1 MGCLKANESLL
12 ISISNKK
19 PCLNDWRI
27 SGDLLCR
34 VEDSGGKSIELCRQ
48 WFAINILVPWLGDW
62 AEKRLWLWKWE
73 IQVLAKARSCRAYP
87 SFTWL
92 GFLSIQR
99 KVTSCWWSL
108 SECISIIFL
117 LSALQLQNLA
127 NTKILITPFNA
138 IHIPWLNTPSHYVQL
153 DFAMVALGFQK
164 SPAEAH
170 SIARHGRTRVDKGHS
185 AIDTIIDDGTVMF
198 ISCFWFECRVAKCW
212 TINRTQIAE
221 RLSYMALIPD
231 LPLCYLRR
239 GQSSWSD
246 LREAIVHGVWFN
258 VAQLT
263 TAWKIFNVFSPFFK
277 IPPTLPLSGFR
288 VLGSVLGSLKT

>member
-1 MGCLKANESLL
+1 MIRHKYSGTVVGRLGWEKAVTLEVRNQSFSQSTFGL
-12 ISISNKK
+12 SI
-19 PCLNDWRI
+19 PL
-27 SGDLLCR
+27 
-34 VEDSGGKSIELCRQ
+34 
-48 WFAINILVPWLGDW
+48 FHLV
-62 AEKRLWLWKWE
+62 R
-73 IQVLAKARSCRAYP
+73 
-87 SFTWL
+87 
-92 GFLSIQR
+92 FLSIQR

-263 TAWKIFNVFSPFFK
+263 TAWKIFNCILTIFQDSTNFA
-277 IPPTLPLSGFR
+277 TLR
-288 VLGSVLGSLKT
+288 V